1 MPLAA
6 VLLAACVQPTVYV
19 PTIET
24 AQVETPI
31 VEPVADPEP
40 TEDKTPIEAPAEPI
54 ADEPQERITPMINAI
69 PAYPAYIVDQ
79 CGTIWGIPASLQGCT
94 QKEIIHLST
103 DDGQEIPSSELTL
116 FTLAGYIYITRN
128 RNADAG
134 PVIDYYRQA
143 IGSTIVEVVDTI
155 PPMPE
160 EKRVTLDSSEWLIE
174 TAIINKAERTDI
186 YNRHEL
192 RGYDKGAKG
201 YGPIS
206 RNMVTAY
213 VILDNGILWMSTS
226 GAEFCPNNRL
236 SADQIAEP
244 GRLWR

>member
-1 MPLAA
+1 
-6 VLLAACVQPTVYV
+6 
-19 PTIET
+19 
-24 AQVETPI
+24 
-31 VEPVADPEP
+31 
-40 TEDKTPIEAPAEPI
+40 
-54 ADEPQERITPMINAI
+54 MINPI

-79 CGTIWGIPASLQGCT
+79 CGTIWGIPAMLEGCT
-94 QKEIIHLST
+94 QKQIIHLSE
-103 DDGQEIPSSELTL
+103 DDGEEIPSSEISF

-128 RNADAG
+128 RNTDSG

-186 YNRHEL
+186 YNRHSL
-192 RGYDKGAKG
+192 RGYDKGPKG

-206 RNMVTAY
+206 RSMVTAY

-226 GAEFCPNNRL
+226 GAEYCPNNRL
-236 SADQIAEP
+236 SADQISEP